1 MPGACGAFSPAPAA
15 PGFLTP
21 ANGLG
26 AMSGYYTE
34 NLSAERLRLC
44 YELAPPRV
52 QRYLQ
57 AEIDFALGR
66 IRPTDAVLEM
76 GCGYGRVLEQ
86 LIDHAR
92 LIVGIDTSRDSL
104 RLAHDLIGDSL
115 SCRLHEMDAAAMAF
129 PDASFD
135 VVLCIQNGI
144 SAFGVDRRTLFSEAI
159 RVVAPGGTVLF
170 SSYSP
175 RFWDDR
181 LAWFRIQSEHGL
193 LGEIDEEATGDGII
207 ICKDGFR
214 ATTVSGD
221 EFRSLCA
228 QCGVEGSITE
238 VDDSSIFC
246 EIPITGSARNHPN
259 HDER

>member
-1 MPGACGAFSPAPAA
+1 
-15 PGFLTP
+15 
-21 ANGLG
+21 
-26 AMSGYYTE
+26 MSGYYSE
-34 NLSAERLRLC
+34 SLSAERLRLC

-66 IRPTDAVLEM
+66 IAPTDAVLEM

-92 LIVGIDTSRDSL
+92 LIVGIDTSRESL

-115 SCRLHEMDAAAMAF
+115 SCRLHEMDAAAMTF
-129 PDASFD
+129 PDHSFN

-144 SAFGVDRRTLFSEAI
+144 SAFGVDHRTLLSQAI
-159 RVVAPGGTVLF
+159 RVTAPGGTVLF

-181 LAWFRIQSEHGL
+181 LAWFRIQSRHGL
-193 LGEIDEEATGDGII
+193 LGEIDEDATGNGVIVG
-207 ICKDGFR
+207 KDGFR

-228 QCGVEGSITE
+228 QCGVEGNITE

-246 EIPITGSARNHPN
+246 EIRIPPPTRGCLHQ
-259 HDER
+259 DGC